1 MRVSI
6 LGLMVVGGLCASAC
20 QTHELNGF
28 MPRQFVGAT
37 TEQVMA
43 VYGEPVTIQTLAD
56 GRELH
61 VYETVSLEDWRRLDP
76 QALRAAGGTDE
87 PRRHVMVDHQRT
99 DDGTVLYTRRT
110 TFSGRPNPSQAPVL
124 CTIEVIS
131 GADRVV
137 QSVSVAS
144 DLCLTIRS

>member
-1 MRVSI
+1 MRVS
-6 LGLMVVGGLCASAC
+6 VVGVAVVCSLIASAC
-20 QTHELNGF
+20 QSNETSGF

-43 VYGEPVTIQTLAD
+43 VYGEPVTIQTLTD

-76 QALRAAGGTDE
+76 QALRAAGGSVE
-87 PRRHVMVDHQRT
+87 QRRHVMVDHQRT
-99 DDGTVLYTRRT
+99 EDGTVLYTRRT
-110 TFSGRPNPSQAPVL
+110 TFLGRPDPSYAPVL